1 MGEVM
6 VKRVL
11 MIAFHFPPLHGSS
24 GIQRTLKFAKYLP
37 QHDWEPLVLTAHPR
51 AYTHTGADQLQDLP
65 ESTVVQR
72 AFACDTS
79 RHFAMFGRY
88 PGWLAQPDRWV
99 SWAAGAIPAGL
110 RMIRRYRPQIIWST
124 YPIATAHLIGH
135 ALHRI
140 TGLPWIAD
148 FRDPMVDQD
157 YPEHL
162 LTRRIRQGIE
172 KRTLQR
178 CAATVA
184 TTPGVLRRYRERYPE
199 ARCTLIE
206 NGYDESDFA
215 RLPAPHPAAR
225 PFILLHSGLIYPS
238 ERDPS
243 AFLQALGELARA
255 GALAA
260 DRLRVVLRAPGHDD
274 WLKARIALHG
284 ADGIVEVA
292 PHLGYREALADMV
305 NASGLLLLQAAN
317 CNEQIPAKLYEY
329 LRMRRP
335 ILALTDAGG
344 DTAATLRAAG
354 IDTIAPLDSVN
365 EIKRTLLRFIRDAE
379 MGLAPLAKDALIAA
393 YSRSTLTAQ
402 LAELM
407 EEVCYV
413 NAPSISAP
421 SLRTPWRP
429 E

>member
-1 MGEVM
+1 
-6 VKRVL
+6 
-11 MIAFHFPPLHGSS
+11 
-24 GIQRTLKFAKYLP
+24 
-37 QHDWEPLVLTAHPR
+37 
-51 AYTHTGADQLQDLP
+51 
-65 ESTVVQR
+65 
-72 AFACDTS
+72 
-79 RHFAMFGRY
+79 MFGRY

-157 YPEHL
+157 YPEDL
-162 LTRRIRQGIE
+162 LTRRVRQRIE
-172 KRTLQR
+172 TRTLQR
-178 CAATVA
+178 CAATVV

-215 RLPAPHPAAR
+215 RLPAPQPAAR

-243 AFLQALGELARA
+243 AFLQALGELARE
-255 GALAA
+255 GALTAN
-260 DRLRVVLRAPGHDD
+260 RLRVVLRAPGHDE

-284 ADGIVEVA
+284 ADCIVEVA

-335 ILALTDAGG
+335 ILALTEAGG

-393 YSRSTLTAQ
+393 YSRSALTAQ

-413 NAPSISAP
+413 NAPSTSAP